1 MNLVANRYA
10 ESLFALA
17 KEENSIEVYQKDMQK
32 IYEVFLDQTFVR
44 FFSHVAIQD
53 DIKMDILKKTF
64 HQQVSEY
71 VLNFLLLL
79 VKKRRIRYILDIC
92 KQFQMLCYDYF
103 NIRIGQLYTPFAL
116 ENDEIEKVEKAVGNK
131 EGKKVKLNM
140 VIDQTLIGGIK
151 VEINDH
157 IYDDSLLYKL
167 ESLKKELLRK

>member
-53 DIKMDILKKTF
+53 DIKIDILKKTF
-64 HQQVSEY
+64 RQQVSEY

-92 KQFQMLCYDYF
+92 KQFQMLCYDYR

-116 ENDEIEKVEKAVGNK
+116 ENDEIEKVEKAIGIK